1 MPIDLLPSVLALTFG
16 LLAAAAP
23 SRAALL
29 WSGDRMRDLPPGRR
43 VVFLRWYRVFGLMLL
58 LAGVLLAADKLT
70 APRSHSRGAGPVA
83 RRMSI

>member
-1 MPIDLLPSVLALTFG
+1 
-16 LLAAAAP
+16 
-23 SRAALL
+23 
-29 WSGDRMRDLPPGRR
+29 MRDLPPGTRI
-43 VVFLRWYRVFGLMLL
+43 VFLRWYRVFGVLLL